1 MRPAVALI
9 ILLGAA
15 IAPLA
20 SAQEPLPGACA
31 RESSDIVCQW
41 TFDNREDLKTF
52 YSFEVPL
59 LARMLATITVVEE
72 GADGGWQLFL
82 TNATGEGLEDH
93 AHTPRSEPSQVV
105 RTTLQTLVL
114 GEAAGRG
121 WLNMSLLSDGV
132 GVDGANVFTGQGL
145 GPASVGAFTL
155 TYSVTELP
163 AGVAPARPAA
173 TREDPHL
180 SGAMSDARRGA
191 FDLRAAWFDDA
202 LVGDGLF
209 DAHVAVSDLSDGEWA
224 EGGVVVIHRLS
235 FTVLGVP
242 YRLDW
247 DLRAV
252 EPAPGRDDVDLEC
265 SLVHVLGPTT
275 EETVLQPWCTVD
287 WDASVVTA
295 YVPERSVGSPG
306 DGTPFTA
313 MSAQAERRA
322 ESPRT
327 GYSSSLDTLE
337 DEMSG
342 ERYPFALGGPAVWDE
357 LNPRLAV
364 PPVAPAA
371 WYEAPLAKENVPDT
385 LQVVGAL
392 LAGATF
398 LGGAVLVQTRLRRT
412 RELLARVDAVAEEHA
427 RDGHR
432 GLVALGALE
441 FEFTRLFRDG
451 KITEAQFQLA
461 IARLSHAATRMHF
474 RHTTGLDDG
483 VAGDATRAR
492 R

>member
-1 MRPAVALI
+1 MRLALTLI
-9 ILLGAA
+9 TLLGATL
-15 IAPLA
+15 APLA
-20 SAQEPLPGACA
+20 SAQEPLPQGCA

-41 TFDNREDLKTF
+41 KFDNRQDLGTF
-52 YSFEVPL
+52 YSFEVPIL
-59 LARMLATITVVEE
+59 GRMLATITVVQE
-72 GADGGWQLFL
+72 GADAGWQAFL
-82 TNATGEGLEDH
+82 VGSAGEVFEDH
-93 AHTPRSEPSQVV
+93 AHTPRSEPSQVI

-114 GEAAGRG
+114 GETAGVG
-121 WLNMSLLSDGV
+121 WLNISLLSDGV

-163 AGVAPARPAA
+163 PGVAPARPAA

-180 SGAMSDARRGA
+180 SGAMRDARRGA

-202 LVGDGLF
+202 LLGDGLF
-209 DAHVAVSDLSDGEWA
+209 DAHVALTDLSDGEWA
-224 EGGVVVIHRLS
+224 DGGVVVIHRLA

-247 DLRAV
+247 RLAAV
-252 EPAPGRDDVDLEC
+252 EPTPDLHDVDLDC

-275 EETVLQPWCTVD
+275 EETVVQPWCVVD
-287 WDASVVTA
+287 WNASVVTA
-295 YVPERSVGSPG
+295 YLPERSVGSPG
-306 DGTPFTA
+306 DGTPFSA
-313 MSAQAERRA
+313 MSARAERRA
-322 ESPRT
+322 ESPQT
-327 GYSSSLDTLE
+327 GYSSTLDTLE
-337 DEMSG
+337 DEMAG

-364 PPVAPAA
+364 PPVEPAA

-385 LQVVGAL
+385 LQVMGAL

-398 LGGAVLVQTRLRRT
+398 LGGAALVQTRRRRT
-412 RELLARVDAVAEEHA
+412 RELLARVDAVAELHA

-432 GLVALGALE
+432 GLVALGELE

-483 VAGDATRAR
+483 VAGDAAR
-492 R
+492 MRR